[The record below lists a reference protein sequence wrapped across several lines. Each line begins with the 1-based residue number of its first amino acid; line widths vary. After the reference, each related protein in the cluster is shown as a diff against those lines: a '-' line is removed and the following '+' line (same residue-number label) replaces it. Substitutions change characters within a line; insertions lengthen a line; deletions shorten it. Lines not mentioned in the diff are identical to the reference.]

1 MLRGYAHAARE
12 LIAHYEAVS
21 PARLYAPVGDLLPAM
36 PSRIVDIG
44 AGTGRDA
51 AWLANAGHDV
61 VAVEP
66 VAEFRRAGMA
76 LHPSPR
82 IDWRDDRLPDLRGL
96 RGRDDR
102 FDYVLLT
109 GVWHHLDA
117 AQRAAAMPALAG
129 VTAPG
134 GRLVLSLRHGPG
146 AAGRPV
152 YPAPPEA
159 TIAAAQRVGFR
170 LVRQRQAASMQEAN
184 RMTGVSWTWLV
195 FKLP

>member
-1 MLRGYAHAARE
+1 LVAR
-12 LIAHYEAVS
+12 YEAVS
-21 PARLYAPVGDLLPAM
+21 PARLFAPVVDLLPSV
-36 PSRIVDIG
+36 PSRIADIG

-51 AWLANAGHDV
+51 AWLATAGHEV

-82 IDWRDDRLPDLRGL
+82 IDWRDDRLPVLRDLI
-96 RGRDDR
+96 GRNDR
-102 FDYVLLT
+102 FDCVLLT

-117 AQRAAAMPALAG
+117 ADRPAAMLTLAA

-146 AAGRPV
+146 VPGRRMH
-152 YPAPPEA
+152 PAPPEE
-159 TIAAAQRVGFR
+159 TIGAAQNAGFR
-170 LVRQRQAASMQEAN
+170 LIRKCQAGSVQEAN
-184 RMTGVSWTWLV
+184 RAAGVCWTWLV
-195 FKLP
+195 FELL